1 MYVTNLKI
9 ENDTLFIVVNEDLY
23 ETEVYTEALMHMGC
37 MVEIDPEV
45 SNVIVKT

>member
-23 ETEVYTEALMHMGC
+23 EAEVYTEALIRDVWSRLIQKYRM
-37 MVEIDPEV
+37 
-45 SNVIVKT
+45 